1 MSQFDELPEGWYLEE
16 IHNLCDFGPRHSKKL
31 SDDLEI
37 SFVPMSSVDDVTG
50 TIQEH
55 EVRRLGEVKKG
66 YTHFANGDV
75 IFAKITPCMENGK
88 AAVAADLINGIA
100 CGSTEFHVLRS
111 NGSVLPDY
119 IYRYLRQQ
127 SYRDNASQAMTGAVG
142 QRRVPK
148 QFLLETKLPL
158 PPLNEQRRIVE
169 KIEALTARSRKARA
183 ALDEI
188 PALLDQFRQSVL
200 AAAFRGDLTADWRA
214 QNPNVEPAEVL
225 LERIRVERR
234 QHWEEAEFEKMKVKG
249 KEPKSDQWKEKYK
262 ELAPFDELD
271 LYELPPGWAWAYVEQ
286 IVDNFDHL
294 RVPIRQS
301 DRASRCG
308 QFPYYGAFG
317 IIDYIDEYIF
327 DGQYLLI
334 AEDGKNLLYRNKP
347 ISFLASDK
355 FWVNN
360 HAHIMKT
367 LSGIPLSYLRDYF
380 NSIDLT
386 FYLTG
391 IDQVK
396 LTRGSLDKIPIPIP
410 PLEEQGAISS
420 KIQSFLK
427 FEANI
432 LGSIRSSFGQLEQLD
447 QSILTK
453 AFRGELVPQDPTDEP
468 AAVLL
473 DRIRAEREQLGS
485 SKKRGKVKG

>member
-66 YTHFANGDV
+66 YTHFVNGDV

-169 KIEALTARSRKARA
+169 KIEALTDRSRKARA
-183 ALDEI
+183 ALDQI
-188 PALLDQFRQSVL
+188 PALLDQCRQSVL

-214 QNPNVEPAEVL
+214 QNPEVESAEAL
-225 LERIRVERR
+225 LERIRVERHQR
-234 QHWEEAEFEKMKVKG
+234 WEEAELEKMKGKG
-249 KEPKSDQWKEKYK
+249 TIPKDAKWKEKYK
-262 ELAPFDELD
+262 EPVGLRDTPLTQLPDGWIWANVAQLSNSTLGKMLD
-271 LYELPPGWAWAYVEQ
+271 KAKHQSGKLLPY
-286 IVDNFDHL
+286 L
-294 RVPIRQS
+294 RNVNVRWGSIDTS
-301 DRASRCG
+301 DVLKMY
-308 QFPYYGAFG
+308 FE
-317 IIDYIDEYIF
+317 DDEYERYAVKKGDVLICEGGEPGRAAVWEKDEEIKYQKALHRLRPSGGINSYWF
-327 DGQYLLI
+327 VYHLWLDAINGSLEQHYSGSHSDKGQVNYSSLLI
-334 AEDGKNLLYRNKP
+334 
-347 ISFLASDK
+347 SMAS
-355 FWVNN
+355 
-360 HAHIMKT
+360 
-367 LSGIPLSYLRDYF
+367 
-380 NSIDLT
+380 
-386 FYLTG
+386 
-391 IDQVK
+391 
-396 LTRGSLDKIPIPIP
+396 
-410 PLEEQGAISS
+410 
-420 KIQSFLK
+420 
-427 FEANI
+427 
-432 LGSIRSSFGQLEQLD
+432 
-447 QSILTK
+447 
-453 AFRGELVPQDPTDEP
+453 
-468 AAVLL
+468 
-473 DRIRAEREQLGS
+473 
-485 SKKRGKVKG
+485 